1 MELEIIKTQTTW
13 NDAAAS
19 LNNNFG
25 KVKLAIAQSEAGGGG
40 ITEESD
46 PIFKASPAAKITD
59 SDIDRWNAGGS
70 GGGGIAE
77 ESDPIF
83 KASPAAKITDSDID
97 RWNAGGSGGSDIV
110 VDSEMSDTSTNPVQN
125 KVIKEYV
132 DLHPQYEVIE
142 EVEVP
147 DLPEGSGGS
156 QGSIDLTGYATEQWV
171 EGKGYATESWVNEQK
186 YATEQWVSN
195 QGFVDKAYVGS
206 QINAY
211 SSNTYALIAA
221 LEERI
226 AAIEKMLEG
235 VDGGSGCYFI
245 PTGVTYA
252 DNAITVS
259 YDRVGVMTEALNVK
273 TKAKIGE
280 SIATKESTVSS
291 SLANLVT
298 IFTIGINGDIA
309 TMLLPSQEYTVEITV
324 ETSDSNG
331 TTTKQGTFTFTT

>member
-1 MELEIIKTQTTW
+1 MAMQLDIIKTQTTW

-25 KVKLAIAQSEAGGGG
+25 KVKQAIAMG
-40 ITEESD
+40 
-46 PIFKASPAAKITD
+46 
-59 SDIDRWNAGGS
+59 GGS
-70 GGGGIAE
+70 GSGI
-77 ESDPIF
+77 
-83 KASPAAKITDSDID
+83 
-97 RWNAGGSGGSDIV
+97 
-110 VDSEMSDTSTNPVQN
+110 VDTEMSDTSENAVQN
-125 KVIKEYV
+125 KVIKDYV
-132 DLHPQYEVIE
+132 DLHPQYEIIE
-142 EVEVP
+142 ETEVP
-147 DLPEGSGGS
+147 DLPQCS
-156 QGSIDLTGYATEQWV
+156 QGSVDLTGYATEEWV
-171 EGKGYATESWVNEQK
+171 EKKGYATEEWVN
-186 YATEQWVSN
+186 N
-195 QGFVDKAYVGS
+195 QNLADKAYVGS

-226 AAIEKMLEG
+226 AALEKMLEG
-235 VDGGSGCYFI
+235 TEGESGCYFV

-252 DNAITVS
+252 DNAISVS
-259 YDRVGVMTEALNVK
+259 YDRVGVMPESLNVK

-280 SIATKESTVSS
+280 SIATKESTVSP

-298 IFTIGINGDIA
+298 MFTIGINGDIA

>member
-13 NDAAAS
+13 NDAS
-19 LNNNFG
+19 QSINNNFA
-25 KVKLAIAQSEAGGGG
+25 KVKKSVEMGGNVN
-40 ITEESD
+40 IT
-46 PIFKASPAAKITD
+46 
-59 SDIDRWNAGGS
+59 IDTA
-70 GGGGIAE
+70 
-77 ESDPIF
+77 
-83 KASPAAKITDSDID
+83 
-97 RWNAGGSGGSDIV
+97 
-110 VDSEMSDTSTNPVQN
+110 MSDKSENTVQN
-125 KVIKEYV
+125 KVIKAYV

-171 EGKGYATESWVNEQK
+171 EGKGYATESWVNEK
-186 YATEQWVSN
+186 KFATEQWVNN
-195 QGFVDKAYVGS
+195 QDLADKAYVGS

-211 SSNTYALIAA
+211 SANTYALIAA

-226 AAIEKMLEG
+226 SALEKMLEG
-235 VDGGSGCYFI
+235 TEGESGCYFI
-245 PTGVTYA
+245 PAGVTYA
-252 DNAITVS
+252 DNAISVS
-259 YDRVGVMTEALNVK
+259 YDRVGVMPEALNVK

-291 SLANLVT
+291 SLANPVT

-331 TTTKQGTFTFTT
+331 TTTKQGTFTFIAS

>member
-1 MELEIIKTQTTW
+1 MAMELDIIKTDTTW

-19 LNNNFG
+19 LNNNFS
-25 KVKLAIAQSEAGGGG
+25 KVKLAIAQSEA
-40 ITEESD
+40 
-46 PIFKASPAAKITD
+46 
-59 SDIDRWNAGGS
+59 

-97 RWNAGGSGGSDIV
+97 RWNAGGSGGGSDIV
-110 VDSEMSDTSTNPVQN
+110 VDSEMSDKSTNPVQN

-132 DLHPQYEVIE
+132 DLHPQYEKIE
-142 EVEVP
+142 GEIGVP
-147 DLPEGSGGS
+147 DLPEGS
-156 QGSIDLTGYATEQWV
+156 QGSVDLTGYATEEWV
-171 EGKGYATESWVNEQK
+171 I
-186 YATEQWVSN
+186 N
-195 QGFVDKAYVGS
+195 QGYVDKAYVGS

-245 PTGVTYA
+245 PAGVTYA
-252 DNAITVS
+252 DNAISVS

-324 ETSDSNG
+324 ETSDRNG
-331 TTTKQGTFTFTT
+331 TTTKSGTFTFTT